1 MTTLEDVGHA
11 SWRGRAPLVV
21 AGTIPVAIALSLPW
35 RAEALPPVPGFPG
48 LWLALVLVC
57 DLLTVSLLLSQY
69 RAGGSPRLLPLSWA
83 FLWSAG
89 MAVQI
94 AIATPGLLSDEPL
107 FAGDPNSL
115 AWLWIARHVMPPL
128 FIATALAPWPAGL
141 EEHCA
146 ARTDRVVRSLLAWV
160 TVAMAFTGVGLLV
173 GLAPDLLPPV
183 VGASGRLTTA
193 AGTTMLVVNAGF
205 VAASVWG
212 VAKRRTRNGLEA
224 WALVAAVAF
233 AGDVWLVMLAEE
245 RWTVT
250 SYATKLLGLA
260 ASAFVAAAVLRD
272 ASRLHADT
280 VAMAARLTE
289 QNAELLEAQRLR
301 DHLTAVVSHDLRT
314 PLAGLQGYLELLG
327 DDGLDSPLA
336 QRMLERSH
344 MLTRRLTLLTEDLL
358 AAATLEHGDLV
369 VSPEHLDLGEQL
381 ALCASGFP
389 DLEVRV
395 ECRPDLAAYADP
407 LRLQQVLANLVRNA
421 QKHGAEPVIIS
432 ASPVHSAG
440 GGGVVI
446 EVADAGEGVPEE
458 FVPRLFERYTQGPR
472 TATGGSG
479 LGLSVVRDLVE
490 AHDGTIRYDASRN
503 AFAVTLP
510 LAPEGSSATAP
521 VASPFS
527 AASAPT
533 GWTRTRAG
541 APSAS

>member
-1 MTTLEDVGHA
+1 VTTLEDVGHA

-21 AGTIPVAIALSLPW
+21 AGTIPVAITMSLPW
-35 RAEALPPVPGFPG
+35 RAESLPPVPGFPG

-89 MAVQI
+89 MAVQV
-94 AIATPGLLSDEPL
+94 AVATPGLLAEVPL

-115 AWLWIARHVMPPL
+115 AWLWTARHVMPPL
-128 FIATALAPWPAGL
+128 FIAAALAPWPAGL

-146 ARTDRVVRSLLAWV
+146 ARTDRLLRSSLAWV
-160 TVAMAFTGVGLLV
+160 TVAMAFTGVGL
-173 GLAPDLLPPV
+173 V
-183 VGASGRLTTA
+183 VGIAPGALPTVVDASGRLTTTAGSAVLALNA
-193 AGTTMLVVNAGF
+193 AFVV
-205 VAASVWG
+205 VSVWG
-212 VAKRRTRNGLEA
+212 VARRRSRNGLEA

-250 SYATKLLGLA
+250 FYLIKLLGLA
-260 ASAFVAAAVLRD
+260 ASAFVAVAVLRD
-272 ASRLHADT
+272 ASRLHVET
-280 VAMAARLTE
+280 VDMAARLAE

-336 QRMLERSH
+336 ERMLERSH

-381 ALCASGFP
+381 ALCATGFP

-421 QKHGAEPVIIS
+421 QKHGAEPVVLS
-432 ASPVHSAG
+432 ASPQHSVA

-446 EVADAGEGVPEE
+446 EVADAGEGVPAE

-479 LGLSVVRDLVE
+479 LGLSVVRDLVG
-490 AHDGTIRYDASRN
+490 AHGGTIRYDASRN
-503 AFAVTLP
+503 AFAIALP
-510 LAPEGSSATAP
+510 HAPAGSPGAVP

-527 AASAPT
+527 AASAPA